1 MTNINFVDELNLF
14 MRYARNNQLTSRE
27 RLLWIALFWIAN
39 DRAIYNAQAK
49 AYEWPTDFFP
59 VPNGELSLN
68 STLDKRGIENVRNSL
83 KQKGLIDF
91 HPGCRNKRPAEY
103 QIHYLSKNVGY
114 KIVPN
119 DVPNNV
125 PKDVPNNVPKDVP
138 NNVPR
143 SAPFIDI
150 DIDQVPT
157 RSNDSNFY
165 DGDDAGAG
173 AGKAIDGFFQEYGM
187 DMDVFLGVDDAVKQE
202 VSKVTDTL
210 FRKMGGR
217 APTAADES
225 YVFQETR
232 ELVDGKWVNLQK
244 DRLQLLA
251 YCFQEAVK
259 QGCPGNWRYISGCMR
274 NLERRGITSLV
285 GIEDYE
291 DGGFVGKEWMGSR
304 RMEA

>member
-1 MTNINFVDELNLF
+1 MTNINFVDEFNLF
-14 MRYARNNQLTSRE
+14 MRYARNHQLTSRE
-27 RLLWIALFWIAN
+27 RLLWTALFWIAN
-39 DRAIYNAQAK
+39 DRAIYNAKAK

-91 HPGCRNKRPAEY
+91 RPGCRNKRPAEY
-103 QIHYLSKNVGY
+103 RIFYLSKNVGY

-119 DVPNNV
+119 DVPNSV
-125 PKDVPNNVPKDVP
+125 PKDVPNSVPKDAP
-138 NNVPR
+138 NSVPR
-143 SAPFIDI
+143 TTPYI
-150 DIDQVPT
+150 DIDQVPIRPNNT
-157 RSNDSNFY
+157 LY
-165 DGDDAGAG
+165 DGDDQSAG
-173 AGKAIDGFFQEYGM
+173 AGKTIDGFLWEYGM
-187 DMDVFLGVDDAVKQE
+187 DMDAFFGVDDALKQE
-202 VSKVTDTL
+202 VSKVTQKL

-217 APTAADES
+217 ESTAADES

-232 ELVDGKWVNLQK
+232 ELVDGNWVNLQK

-251 YCFQEAVK
+251 YSFQEAVK
-259 QGCPGNWRYISGCMR
+259 QGCPGNWRYICGCMR
-274 NLERRGITSLV
+274 NLERRGITSLA

-291 DGGFVGKEWMGSR
+291 DGGFVGKEWTESR